1 MHETSDGVPGLQGD
15 ISKPEGQVLDIF
27 QHRWSPSTR
36 LLLGIGGVV
45 LFLKLNPFGRNA
57 IKLSILTALGL
68 LACSILDEER
78 KQRTSSEARVSEF
91 SEIAG

>member
-1 MHETSDGVPGLQGD
+1 VHEQSEGIPGLQGD
-15 ISKPEGQVLDIF
+15 IPKPQGQVLDIF

-36 LLLGIGGVV
+36 FLLGISGAV

-68 LACSILDEER
+68 LACSILEEER
-78 KQRTSSEARVSEF
+78 KQRISSDERISEF
-91 SEIAG
+91 SEIAD